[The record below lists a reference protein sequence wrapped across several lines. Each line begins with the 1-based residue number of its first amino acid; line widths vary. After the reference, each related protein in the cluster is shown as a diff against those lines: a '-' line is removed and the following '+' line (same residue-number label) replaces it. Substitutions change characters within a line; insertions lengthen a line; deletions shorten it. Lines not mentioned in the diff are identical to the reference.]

1 MAEKKYDA
9 IEDYTVFTFN
19 PYLVGKNTLLESI
32 HPVKDTYYIKVRVD
46 AIKDNKLYPIC
57 FIDESY
63 LAFTNHPYICN
74 NEVVSVK
81 ALLGENNKL
90 NLIFNLHDS
99 SDRYNTKVIL
109 YIYTR
114 EGHKQGSFNFNH
126 IKEESN
132 FVGYVNPRV
141 SSD

>member
-1 MAEKKYDA
+1 M
-9 IEDYTVFTFN
+9 
-19 PYLVGKNTLLESI
+19 ESI
-32 HPVKDTYYIKVRVD
+32 HPVKDIYYIKVRVD

-57 FIDESY
+57 FIDESC
-63 LAFTNHPYICN
+63 LAFTKYPYICN

-99 SDRYNTKVIL
+99 SDLYNTKVIL

-126 IKEESN
+126 IEEESN